1 MKGTSTPT
9 LPAIFGRRDQPNSLA
24 GTTSRASRW
33 LLILCL
39 TSLAA
44 CGSGTDAES
53 SEGRTTATTADSE
66 TAAEESTTAQEVS
79 TTAKENSSTTMAA
92 PSTAKDTTTTDA
104 PSTTGDVGPAGS
116 TTGLDDVDGDGSP
129 DPTCGTSDL
138 GGGLVVRQLC
148 TSLAPDLEGG
158 VVATPGS
165 VLTLAGVSYPEI
177 ENVDVT
183 ARAARTDD
191 GRKVNIFLLGSDTL
205 FDTGQAQI
213 RSTAEAALP
222 GLVAAL
228 SAHFPG
234 ASITVRGHT
243 DSVGDPAANM
253 TLAQARADA
262 VLSWLVSNGGVPE
275 GQISAAALGA
285 AVPAA
290 LETNPDGSVN
300 DTGRQVNRR
309 VEIVVVAA

>member
-1 MKGTSTPT
+1 MS
-9 LPAIFGRRDQPNSLA
+9 IVA
-24 GTTSRASRW
+24 G
-33 LLILCL
+33 C
-39 TSLAA
+39 
-44 CGSGTDAES
+44 
-53 SEGRTTATTADSE
+53 
-66 TAAEESTTAQEVS
+66 
-79 TTAKENSSTTMAA
+79 K
-92 PSTAKDTTTTDA
+92 K
-104 PSTTGDVGPAGS
+104 GDVGPAGS

>member
-1 MKGTSTPT
+1 M
-9 LPAIFGRRDQPNSLA
+9 A

-165 VLTLAGVSYPEI
+165 VLTLAGVSFPEI